1 MGGSNYGWTYGQTGD
16 FVGWEGM
23 TVQNFPQAK
32 ANLKTLQTNKYNN
45 FLLKF
50 MDIDPAVRQRKF
62 TLSCEIPGAGF
73 SINENVVAS
82 DKRKAERMLKIRE
95 NDIVAHCITGR
106 EYLVKSIRENKCGQR
121 VVELIGHK
129 CNIVREIRTDENGEE
144 YILDEVKLTGGV
156 VEEVRIVPAGNK
168 FTLEVLRA
176 TREKFDKVAE
186 LVAQRLTVDEN
197 GEFILR
203 ELTTEE
209 FEEIEKALYKEGSRK
224 VIATLEGD

>member
-1 MGGSNYGWTYGQTGD
+1 MYSR
-16 FVGWEGM
+16 
-23 TVQNFPQAK
+23 AS
-32 ANLKTLQTNKYNN
+32 ALLLL
-45 FLLKF
+45 LLKLV
-50 MDIDPAVRQRKF
+50 I
-62 TLSCEIPGAGF
+62 
-73 SINENVVAS
+73 SILEMTSN
-82 DKRKAERMLKIRE
+82 KRKAE
-95 NDIVAHCITGR
+95 N
-106 EYLVKSIRENKCGQR
+106 EYLVTSIRENKCVQR

-129 CNIVREIRTDENGEE
+129 CNIVRDIRTDENGDE

-156 VEEVRIVPAGNK
+156 VEEVRIVPVGNK
-168 FTLEVLRA
+168 FTLEGLCA

>member
-1 MGGSNYGWTYGQTGD
+1 
-16 FVGWEGM
+16 
-23 TVQNFPQAK
+23 
-32 ANLKTLQTNKYNN
+32 
-45 FLLKF
+45 
-50 MDIDPAVRQRKF
+50 
-62 TLSCEIPGAGF
+62 
-73 SINENVVAS
+73 
-82 DKRKAERMLKIRE
+82 MLKIKE

-106 EYLVKSIRENKCGQR
+106 EYLVTSISENKSGQR

-129 CNIVREIRTDENGEE
+129 CNIVREIRTDENGDE

-156 VEEVRIVPAGNK
+156 VEEVRIVPAGNE
-168 FTLEVLRA
+168 FTIKVLRA

>member
-1 MGGSNYGWTYGQTGD
+1 
-16 FVGWEGM
+16 
-23 TVQNFPQAK
+23 
-32 ANLKTLQTNKYNN
+32 
-45 FLLKF
+45 
-50 MDIDPAVRQRKF
+50 
-62 TLSCEIPGAGF
+62 
-73 SINENVVAS
+73 
-82 DKRKAERMLKIRE
+82 MLKIRE

-121 VVELIGHK
+121 VVELEGHK
-129 CNIVREIRTDENGEE
+129 CNIVRDIRTDENGNE

-156 VEEVRIVPAGNK
+156 VEEVRIVPVGNK